1 MAQQTINIGSAA
13 NDGTGDPIRDAFD
26 KVNDNF
32 NEMYGSFVATGSITV
47 GNSTVNSVVSNTGGL
62 VTGSSTVNAV
72 ANSTNFAV
80 ANSTTSAVLDPG
92 TLTIG
97 SNLSISTSTVTVGN
111 STVNTTYNVGQL
123 TLKTAASNTT
133 LTPTT
138 MYVGN
143 STVYT
148 SVNTTHVHTGSANLT
163 SNTLTLGTS
172 TDSANGYTYL
182 PNGFKMIWGS
192 VEANSTTGTAVFA
205 SAYSTN
211 AYVVTATSNTSS
223 DVTYSAAVVA
233 QNNSVVEIRTSNA
246 TLTTVYFTAI
256 GK

>member
-32 NEMYGSFVATGSITV
+32 NEMYGSFIATGSVTV

-80 ANSTTSAVLDPG
+80 ANSTTSAVLNPG

-97 SNLSISTSTVTVGN
+97 SNLSITTSTVAVGN
-111 STVNTTYNVGQL
+111 STVNTTYNAAQI
-123 TLKTAASNTT
+123 TIKTAASNAT

-138 MYVGN
+138 LHVGN

-148 SVNTTHVHTGSANLT
+148 SANTTHLHTGSANLT

-182 PNGFKMIWGS
+182 PNGFKMIWGA
-192 VEANSTTGTAVFA
+192 VEANSTTGAAVFA

-211 AYVVTATSNTSS
+211 AYVVTATSNTSA